1 MKKWNLV
8 IDVATCFS
16 CNACAVACHDEY
28 HGNEFPG
35 YAAEMPKHGQRW
47 IDIRQRE
54 KGKFPMVEVS
64 YLPVTC
70 NHCDDAPCMKA
81 AKDGAITK
89 RPDGIV
95 IIDPVKAKG
104 QKQLVDACPYGAI
117 HWNEE
122 KQLPQAWPFDAHLLD
137 QGWTKTR
144 GSQVC
149 PTQAMRT
156 LHVEDDEMQRIVKE
170 EGLQV
175 LHPEFKTK
183 PRIYYKNLD
192 RFYKAFVGGSVA
204 GMIDGVIECIEGAR
218 VVLRKGE
225 QPVAESKT
233 DTYGDFKFQGL
244 DENSGGYRIE
254 IIDERFAAKT
264 IQFDLKESA
273 YLGTIAVEKVP
284 AKGFEPATP

>member
-8 IDVATCFS
+8 IDVAKCFG

-47 IDIRQRE
+47 IDIIQRE
-54 KGKFPMVEVS
+54 KGGFPMVEVA

-70 NHCDDAPCMKA
+70 NHCDDAPCIKA

-89 RPDGIV
+89 RADGIV

-104 QKQLVDACPYGAI
+104 QRQLVDACPYGAI

-137 QGWTKTR
+137 QGWVRTR

-156 LHVEDDEMQRIVKE
+156 VLADDDEMRDIVQREKLE
-170 EGLQV
+170 V
-175 LHPEFKTK
+175 LHPEYETR
-183 PRIYYKNLD
+183 PRVYYKNLD
-192 RFYKAFVGGSVA
+192 RFLKAFVAGSLAGEVGGVT
-204 GMIDGVIECIEGAR
+204 ECIEGAR
-218 VVLRKGE
+218 VTLQREGRKI
-225 QPVAESKT
+225 AETRS
-233 DTYGDFKFQGL
+233 DAYGDFKFRGL
-244 DENSGGYRIE
+244 EENSGAYRIE
-254 IIDERFAAKT
+254 IAEERFAAKSVE
-264 IQFDLKESA
+264 FDLRESA
-273 YLGTIAVEKVP
+273 YLGTISLITRLSAP
-284 AKGFEPATP
+284 A

>member
-8 IDVATCFS
+8 IDVAKCFG

-47 IDIRQRE
+47 IDIIQRE
-54 KGKFPMVEVS
+54 KGGFPMVEVA

-70 NHCDDAPCMKA
+70 NHCDDAPCIKA

-89 RPDGIV
+89 RADGIV

-104 QKQLVDACPYGAI
+104 QRQLVDACPYGAI

-137 QGWTKTR
+137 QGWVRTR

-156 LHVEDDEMQRIVKE
+156 VLADDDEMRDIVQREKLE
-170 EGLQV
+170 V
-175 LHPEFKTK
+175 LHPEYETR
-183 PRIYYKNLD
+183 PRVYYKNLD
-192 RFYKAFVGGSVA
+192 RFLKAFVAGSLAGEVGGVT
-204 GMIDGVIECIEGAR
+204 ECIEGAR
-218 VVLRKGE
+218 VSLQREGRKI
-225 QPVAESKT
+225 AETRS
-233 DTYGDFKFQGL
+233 DPYGDFKFRGL
-244 DENSGGYRIE
+244 EENSGAYRIE
-254 IIDERFAAKT
+254 IAEERFAAKSVE
-264 IQFDLKESA
+264 FDLKESA
-273 YLGTIAVEKVP
+273 YLGTISLITRLSAP
-284 AKGFEPATP
+284 A

>member
-81 AKDGAITK
+81 AKDGAISK

-104 QKQLVDACPYGAI
+104 QKQLVAACPYGAI

-156 LHVEDDEMQRIVKE
+156 LHVEDEAMQRIVKE

-175 LHPEFKTK
+175 LHPEYKTR

-192 RFYKAFVGGSVA
+192 RFFKAFVGGSVA
-204 GMIDGVIECIEGAR
+204 GQINGVTECVAGAR
-218 VVLRKGE
+218 VILKKGE
-225 QPVAESKT
+225 QTVAEAKT

-244 DENSGGYRIE
+244 GENSGGHRIE
-254 IIDERFAAKT
+254 IIDARFETKSL
-264 IQFDLKESA
+264 QFDLKESA
-273 YLGTIAVEKVP
+273 YLGTINIEKVP
-284 AKGFEPATP
+284 AKSV